1 MVVYA
6 EYLFLENF
14 ITSLVLVYFTSRLTG
29 TAAKWY
35 RLVAGAV
42 LGGISSF
49 LLFLPMGAA
58 AAVLTR
64 GAAAVV
70 ICGFSLGGVNL
81 WRKTAVFFILSFLS
95 GGAAVAVFFW
105 QQIPVLMGNGIL
117 YMESM
122 TYVML
127 VSCGLPA
134 LAATGWFIRL
144 VKRKRRLDS
153 TTGEVEL
160 VLKEQV
166 CRLRAYVDSGNCLRE
181 PVTGKPV
188 ILVDEKGCQ
197 QLPFRK
203 EDYPE
208 RFTVIP
214 YRTVGVEEGMLTG
227 IRIDRI
233 RYEEI
238 EYEGVILAYFGG
250 QFEDF
255 EVLLNREVLGG
266 GLLDHG

>member
-95 GGAAVAVFFW
+95 G
-105 QQIPVLMGNGIL
+105 LLSCIL
-117 YMESM
+117 PNCSF
-122 TYVML
+122 
-127 VSCGLPA
+127 G
-134 LAATGWFIRL
+134 
-144 VKRKRRLDS
+144 
-153 TTGEVEL
+153 
-160 VLKEQV
+160 Q
-166 CRLRAYVDSGNCLRE
+166 VDSLLQH
-181 PVTGKPV
+181 TGRVP
-188 ILVDEKGCQ
+188 
-197 QLPFRK
+197 
-203 EDYPE
+203 
-208 RFTVIP
+208 
-214 YRTVGVEEGMLTG
+214 
-227 IRIDRI
+227 
-233 RYEEI
+233 
-238 EYEGVILAYFGG
+238 
-250 QFEDF
+250 
-255 EVLLNREVLGG
+255 
-266 GLLDHG
+266 